1 MEFIE
6 FDNMDTLGLD
16 EAGRGPVLGPL
27 VVAGIVIPE
36 KKEKIIERM
45 GVKDSKRLTPNR
57 RAVLYRKLTKMFDYE
72 TVVITAQDIDNLR
85 ARGVNLNEIEK
96 LAMKKIINNLRADRI
111 IIDALDVKE
120 GRLQDEISEYIG
132 HSCEVIAEHKAD
144 DTYLTVGAASI
155 IAKTERDMIL
165 EQINKDY
172 IRSTKD
178 KDGIGSGYPS
188 DPKTK
193 NFLKKFKDDEM
204 PDFVRRS
211 WGTVQKIK
219 EAEEAEKLN

>member
-1 MEFIE
+1 
-6 FDNMDTLGLD
+6 MDTLGLD
-16 EAGRGPVLGPL
+16 EAGRGPVLGPM
-27 VVAGIVIPE
+27 VMAGVIIPE

-45 GVKDSKRLTPNR
+45 GVKDSKKLTPNR

-72 TVVITAQDIDNLR
+72 VVVITARDIDTLR
-85 ARGVNLNEIEK
+85 AKGVNLNEIEK
-96 LAMKKIINNLRADRI
+96 LAMKKIINKLRADRI

-120 GRLQDEISEYIG
+120 GRLQEEMEDYVD

-144 DTYLTVGAASI
+144 DKYLAVGAASI
-155 IAKTERDMIL
+155 IAKTKRDMII
-165 EQINKDY
+165 EEINKEY
-172 IRSTKD
+172 VRTTKD
-178 KDGIGSGYPS
+178 RDGIGSGYPS

-193 NFLKKFKDDEM
+193 NFLKKFKYDEM

-219 EAEEAEKLN
+219 EAEEAENL

>member
-1 MEFIE
+1 
-6 FDNMDTLGLD
+6 MDILGLD
-16 EAGRGPVLGPL
+16 EAGRGPVLGPM

-45 GVKDSKRLTPNR
+45 GVKDSKRLTANR

-85 ARGVNLNEIEK
+85 AKGVNLNEIEK
-96 LAMKKIINNLRADRI
+96 LAMKKIITSLRADKI

-120 GRLQDEISEYIG
+120 GRLQDEILEYVG
-132 HSCEVIAEHKAD
+132 NSCEVIAEHKAD
-144 DTYLTVGAASI
+144 DNYLAVGAASI
-155 IAKTERDMIL
+155 IAKAKRDL
-165 EQINKDY
+165 LVEEINKEY
-172 IRSTKD
+172 MRSTKD
-178 KDGIGSGYPS
+178 RDGIGSGYPS

-193 NFLKKFKDDEM
+193 NFLKKFKYDEM

-219 EAEEAEKLN
+219 EAEEAEKLD

>member
-1 MEFIE
+1 
-6 FDNMDTLGLD
+6 MDTLGLD
-16 EAGRGPVLGPL
+16 EAGRGPVLGPM
-27 VVAGIVIPE
+27 VMAGIVIPE

-57 RAVLYRKLTKMFDYE
+57 RAVLYRKLTKMFDYNF
-72 TVVITAQDIDNLR
+72 IPSLPKINPSSSCSPPL
-85 ARGVNLNEIEK
+85 NLNQIEK
-96 LAMKKIINNLRADRI
+96 LAMKKIINTLRADRI

-120 GRLQDEISEYIG
+120 GRLQEEMEEYVG

-144 DTYLTVGAASI
+144 DNYLAVGAASI
-155 IAKTERDMIL
+155 IAKTKRDMII
-165 EQINKDY
+165 EEINKQY

-178 KDGIGSGYPS
+178 RDGIGSGYPS

-193 NFLKKFKDDEM
+193 NFLKKFKYDEM

-219 EAEEAEKLN
+219 EAEEAEKLE

>member
-1 MEFIE
+1 
-6 FDNMDTLGLD
+6 MDTLGLD

-193 NFLKKFKDDEM
+193 NFLKKFKYDEM

>member
-165 EQINKDY
+165 ERINKDY

-193 NFLKKFKDDEM
+193 NFLKKFKYDEM